1 MANKK
6 ITELNALT
14 EADASD
20 LLAIVD
26 DPSGSPV
33 TKKITVGDLFKNLF
47 RYGMSWDESADSYTR
62 TGLLAGIATGSSP
75 DAALIPIQAAMRRC
89 ILQDDG
95 SVAYYLDPS
104 DSTKRVGG
112 GSANLDGSD
121 GQVMVEIPKFYY
133 HYAYSGTTHTWEIS
147 LYPLDGFSVHPAFV
161 KNGAVVDYRYV
172 GAYEGVLYDVSATLY
187 ANGLQLTAASTTFTV
202 TTNVISRTDES
213 HPFSL
218 LEVGDKIVVA
228 GTTNNNGTFTVA
240 TGGTGDQSITVEE
253 ALTTETAANT
263 TIETEK
269 DFANDILSSVSS
281 KAPIIY
287 ATRANFRT
295 IAAKRGTGWRQQDFD
310 VANAIQLLY
319 LIEYADWDSQSMIG
333 NGLTDWVSATWTA
346 WNDQNPIETSGNS
359 NSDGNATANNS
370 ASSGN
375 TGSYMSYRG
384 IENFFGHVWKWVDG
398 VNVHF
403 GTGDDY
409 TGQPYVSNNDS
420 NFADGTATDYTP
432 LSRTILGKIG
442 GVSQNGYQKT
452 LCQQGRGILPAST
465 GGSSSTYIGDYYY
478 QNTGWRVA
486 GLGGI
491 ANDGLGAG
499 VACWIV
505 GYSSSGRVRSVGSRL
520 AF

>member
-6 ITELNALT
+6 ITELEAIT

-20 LLAIVD
+20 LLAVVNN
-26 DPSGSPV
+26 PSGTPV
-33 TKKITVGDLFKNLF
+33 TKKITVGNLFKNLF
-47 RYGMSWDESADSYTR
+47 RYGVSWNESADSYTR

-133 HYAYSGTTHTWEIS
+133 YYAYSGTTHTWEIS
-147 LYPLDGFSVHPAFV
+147 LYPLDGFSVHPAFI
-161 KNGAVVDYRYV
+161 KNGEAVDYRYI

-187 ANGLQLTAASTTFTV
+187 ANGIQLPAGSTTFTV
-202 TTNVISRTDES
+202 TTNVISRTGES

-228 GTTNNNGTFTVA
+228 GTTNNNATFTIA

-253 ALTTETAANT
+253 ALTTETADA

-269 DFANDILSSVSS
+269 DFPNDILASVSG
-281 KAPIIY
+281 KAPINY
-287 ATRANFRT
+287 GTRANFRT
-295 IAAKRGTGWRQQDFD
+295 IAGKRGTGWRQQDFD
-310 VANAIQLLY
+310 IVSAIQLLF
-319 LIEYADWDSQSMIG
+319 LTEYADWNSQSMIG
-333 NGLTDWVSATWTA
+333 NGLTDWVSATWTS
-346 WNDQNPIETSGNS
+346 WNDYNPIETSGNS

-370 ASSGN
+370 AGSGN

-384 IENFFGHVWKWVDG
+384 IESFFGHIWEWVDG
-398 VNVHF
+398 VNVQF

-420 NFADGTATDYTP
+420 NFADDTATDYTP
-432 LSRTILGKIG
+432 LSRTIPGKIG
-442 GVSQNGYQKT
+442 GTSQNDYQKT
-452 LCQQGRGILPAST
+452 LCQQGRGLLPAST
-465 GGSSSTYIGDYYY
+465 GGSSSTYICDYYY
-478 QNTGWRVA
+478 QSTGWRVA
-486 GLGGI
+486 KLGGY
-491 ANDGLGAG
+491 AYSGLAAG
-499 VACWIV
+499 VAFWSV
-505 GYSSSGRVRSVGSRL
+505 FGSSGDRGRNFGGRL